1 VAVSPWIEV
10 DLCHFQSSLKSDLT
24 TFYGPNALYEGSKL
38 LLQRTKVKGLNV
50 FSKVAGAAATTVTR
64 LSIEGVCYTLHLLLI
79 EFLTSLLYSTIFGPF
94 TIQCLEHPG

>member
-1 VAVSPWIEV
+1 MAVCPSIEV
-10 DLCHFQSSLKSDLT
+10 DLCHCQSSLRSGLT
-24 TFYGPNALYEGSKL
+24 KFYGPSALYEGSTL
-38 LLQRTKVKGLNV
+38 RRRTKVKGLNV